1 VHKPVTEF
9 PEILHTLGILLNIK
23 ADYITE
29 SFVGENEGIL
39 LNDWIK
45 TTPD

>member
-1 VHKPVTEF
+1 VQKPVIKF
-9 PEILHTLGILLNIK
+9 PEIVHTLSILLTIK

-29 SFVGENEGIL
+29 CFAGENEGIL